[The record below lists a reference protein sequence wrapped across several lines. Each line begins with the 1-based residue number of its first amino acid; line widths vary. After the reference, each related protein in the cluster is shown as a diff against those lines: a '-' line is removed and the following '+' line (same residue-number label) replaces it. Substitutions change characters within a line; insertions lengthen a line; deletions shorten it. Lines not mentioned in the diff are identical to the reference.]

1 MLAEVG
7 SSSIGLTGG
16 VGHLILSVA
25 VFLGAHSA
33 SNWKPIRGP
42 VEARYGKKGFYLG
55 YSAVSTLL
63 LVWVIAAA
71 LDSPTVVVW
80 EQQPWMR
87 WVPPLVMP
95 VACLLWV
102 LGLSQKNP
110 FSIGPGGAGYDPARP
125 GIVRLTRHPII
136 WGLGIWSAAHIVPNG
151 HLAGLLL
158 FVPLFLLCLAGPRI
172 LDAKRRKSLGGDRWR
187 EMDDMAVFEPRALLA
202 ELGWARILGGLALYP
217 VLLWLHPMVIG
228 LSPLP

>member
-1 MLAEVG
+1 MLAEAG
-7 SSSIGLTGG
+7 SSSIGLTGS

-25 VFLGAHSA
+25 AFLGAHSL
-33 SNWKPIRGP
+33 SNWKPLRRPI
-42 VEARYGKKGFYLG
+42 EEKYGRAAFYGG
-55 YSAVSTLL
+55 YSVISTIL

-71 LDSPTVVVW
+71 LDSPTVVIW
-80 EQQPWMR
+80 DQRPWMR

-95 VACLLWV
+95 VACLFWV

-110 FSIGPGGAGYDPARP
+110 FSIGPGGTGYDPARP

-136 WGLGIWSAAHIVPNG
+136 WGLGIWSAAHILPNG

-158 FVPLFLLCLAGPRI
+158 FVPLFLMCLVGPRI
-172 LDAKRRKSLGGDRWR
+172 LDAKRRGSLGEDHWR
-187 EMDDMAVFEPRALLA
+187 EMVDKAVFEPRSLLA
-202 ELGWARILGGLALYP
+202 ELGWVRIIGGLALYP

>member
-16 VGHLILSVA
+16 VGHLIASVA
-25 VFLGAHSA
+25 VFLGAHSL
-33 SNWKPIRGP
+33 SNWKPLRGP
-42 VEARYGKKGFYLG
+42 IEARFGKAAFYAG
-55 YSAVSTLL
+55 YSVISTIL

-80 EQQPWMR
+80 EQRPWMR

-95 VACLLWV
+95 VACLFWV

-158 FVPLFLLCLAGPRI
+158 FVPLFLLCLVGPRI
-172 LDAKRRKSLGGDRWR
+172 LDAKRRRSLGPERWA
-187 EMDDMAVFEPRALLA
+187 DMAGQAVFAPRALLA
-202 ELGWARILGGLALYP
+202 ELGWVRILGGLALYP
-217 VLLWLHPMVIG
+217 VLLWLHPLVIG

>member
-1 MLAEVG
+1 M
-7 SSSIGLTGG
+7 GLTGG
-16 VGHLILSVA
+16 VGHLVAAVA
-25 VFLGAHSA
+25 VFLGAHSL
-33 SNWKPIRGP
+33 SNWKPVRGP
-42 VEARYGKKGFYLG
+42 IEARYGRTAFYAG
-55 YSAVSTLL
+55 YSVISTAL

-71 LDSPTVVVW
+71 LASPTVVVW

-102 LGLSQKNP
+102 LGLTQKNP
-110 FSIGPGGAGYDPARP
+110 FSIGPGGSGYDPARP

-136 WGLGIWSAAHIVPNG
+136 WGLGLWSAAHIVPNG

-158 FVPLFLLCLAGPRI
+158 FVPLFLLCLVGPRI
-172 LDAKRRKSLGGDRWR
+172 LDAKRRRSLGEARWR
-187 EMDDMAVFEPRALLA
+187 DMAGRAVFDIGALRA
-202 ELGWARILGGLALYP
+202 ELGWVRLFGGLALYP